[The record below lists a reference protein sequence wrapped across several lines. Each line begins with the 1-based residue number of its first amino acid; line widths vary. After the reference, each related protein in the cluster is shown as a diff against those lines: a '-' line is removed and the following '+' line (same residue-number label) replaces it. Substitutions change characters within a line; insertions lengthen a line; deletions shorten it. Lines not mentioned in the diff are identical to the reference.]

1 MKLQIIQQNGMYQV
15 KTEKICCDDMATALQ
30 KQFIVFWNRQANQ
43 PPVIAF
49 RAPGE
54 MFQFGFCPWCSEQVE
69 SEKASDLVLPP
80 GPKVPLDLRRS
91 REKA

>member
-1 MKLQIIQQNGMYQV
+1 VKLQITQQGGIYHINI
-15 KTEKICCDDMATALQ
+15 EKPCCDDMGAALQ

-49 RAPGE
+49 KAPGE
-54 MFQFGFCPWCSEQVE
+54 MFQFGFCPWCSEQIE
-69 SEKASDLVLPP
+69 SQRVSDLMIPPSPKAS
-80 GPKVPLDLRRS
+80 LDLRRS